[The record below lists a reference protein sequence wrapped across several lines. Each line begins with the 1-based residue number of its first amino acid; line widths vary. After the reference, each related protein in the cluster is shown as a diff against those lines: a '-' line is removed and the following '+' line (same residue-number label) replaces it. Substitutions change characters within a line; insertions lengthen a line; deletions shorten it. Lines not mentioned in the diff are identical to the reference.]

1 MGLGG
6 VEGVGDEFGWDEG
19 EGCGGGLEV
28 GFGVECG
35 GLGLGLGLRLV
46 GGKR

>member
-1 MGLGG
+1 MGLSG

-28 GFGVECG
+28 GFGVEG
-35 GLGLGLGLRLV
+35 RLRLLGLG
-46 GGKR
+46 GKR